1 MSMGRRRGWV
11 SIAALSAGALTLG
24 ALTAPASLAQ
34 SSAVGASA
42 ESTATEFDPTSSSPQ
57 VLFVTDVS
65 RARIIRTADE
75 VRLSLPAR
83 ASMTWFSDRPGRHTG
98 RTNLRQL
105 VSTWSAVGFDSE
117 PPNAALVLTDRRGRE
132 RIHVVTLRDPRRVGS
147 WIHVTVTIVDDEA
160 EVGYSNIHGLKAGRY
175 TRAQMFIDDAANP
188 PCPTLVT
195 TATSCIMTQQP
206 VAFRSMTSTEVGTVI
221 ACGIGGDGRVDWQVQ
236 VQALTVLNGQIAHDR
251 PLFANGR
258 DVFVCYDGPEA
269 QFYVTTVLP
278 SADARTYTQ
287 MTLTNQSFIAGE
299 STMGPGGA
307 PSNPSFSPILLSYS
321 LSDE

>member
-1 MSMGRRRGWV
+1 MSMGRRRGWL

-105 VSTWSAVGFDSE
+105 VSTWSAVGFDNE

-195 TATSCIMTQQP
+195 TATNCIMTDQP

-221 ACGIGGDGRVDWQVQ
+221 ACGIGGDGRVDWQI
-236 VQALTVLNGQIAHDR
+236 QARALNVANGRIVHDER
-251 PLFANGR
+251 LFANGR
-258 DVFVCYDGPEA
+258 GLSSCDTDGPIDI
-269 QFYVTTVLP
+269 VTVFP
-278 SADARTYTQ
+278 SVNAHTYNQ

-299 STMGPGGA
+299 SAMGPGGA